1 MDGVDLAGNSRRSE
15 ILETVGIHCSSSTIA
30 DTLDLAVR
38 QPASA
43 VCGRALDR
51 LSGRWTF
58 LSMPQDVNLVAYGKQ
73 FSGEWPSFRVEMDC
87 DGVVNAMPTFALTKD
102 SANEEA
108 QDRGKL
114 LSGADEKNPSAPSRP
129 NTFVEQCVAYVGRVF
144 SWDFYRTVYLFFL
157 PIVTFRNRR

>member
-1 MDGVDLAGNSRRSE
+1 MDGVNLGNSRLSE
-15 ILETVGIHCSSSTIA
+15 ILETDRIHCSSSTVA

-38 QPASA
+38 RPASA
-43 VCGRALDR
+43 VCGRPLDR

-58 LSMPQDVNLVAYGKQ
+58 QSMPQDVNLVAYGKQ
-73 FSGEWPSFRVEMDC
+73 FSGEWPSFRVETDC
-87 DGVVNAMPTFALTKD
+87 GGVMNATPTSVPTKD
-102 SANEEA
+102 SSSVEA

-129 NTFVEQCVAYVGRVF
+129 NTFRGLCIAYIGRVF
-144 SWDFYRTVYLFFL
+144 SWDFYRTVCLFFQ